1 MRRRTILIALVEV
14 LLVGGADWLSSA
26 SSAQGD
32 ASPTVSASPSPAA
45 GIASLLP
52 TEAQVPTGL
61 VVIEDGE
68 RSLDDVAAGFSDPE
82 DATERFVAWGW
93 QRNVIRAFH
102 VPEGASA
109 DPNEIDGIYISVH
122 EFGSADG
129 AAEALDYALDA
140 HAAATDLEEISVD
153 RLGDSSRALYGKMP
167 YGNEI
172 TLYVQR
178 GNLLIRLS
186 ASSPEGDPRTDTIAL
201 MQTVLNSQPATPV
214 AT

>member
-1 MRRRTILIALVEV
+1 MRQRAILIAVIQV
-14 LLVGGADWLSSA
+14 LLVGGAAWFSSG

-32 ASPTVSASPSPAA
+32 ASPTVSASPSPTA
-45 GIASLLP
+45 GIALLLP
-52 TEAQVPTGL
+52 TEAQVPNGL

-68 RSLDDVAAGFSDPE
+68 RSLEDVAAGFSDPE
-82 DATERFVAWGW
+82 DATRRFIAWGW

-102 VPEGASA
+102 VPEGASF

-129 AAEALDYALDA
+129 AAEALDYSLNV
-140 HAAATDLEEISVD
+140 HADATDLEEISVD

-172 TLYVQR
+172 TLYVQQ
-178 GNLLIRLS
+178 GNVLIRLS
-186 ASSPEGDPRTDTIAL
+186 ASSPQGDPRTEAIAL

-214 AT
+214 AR